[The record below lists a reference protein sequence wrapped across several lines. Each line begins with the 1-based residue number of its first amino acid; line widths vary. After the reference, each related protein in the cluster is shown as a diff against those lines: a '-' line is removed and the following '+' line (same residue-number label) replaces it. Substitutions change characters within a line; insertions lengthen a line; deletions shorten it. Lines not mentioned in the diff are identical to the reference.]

1 MEEAKVEG
9 EKEEVAEE
17 RVAAAKERVAAAKER
32 PWGAGQALAAEASP
46 SQGLGW
52 MRELASEFRSVDFVP
67 VYCGKNGCME

>member
-9 EKEEVAEE
+9 EKEEVAE
-17 RVAAAKERVAAAKER
+17 ERVAAAKER